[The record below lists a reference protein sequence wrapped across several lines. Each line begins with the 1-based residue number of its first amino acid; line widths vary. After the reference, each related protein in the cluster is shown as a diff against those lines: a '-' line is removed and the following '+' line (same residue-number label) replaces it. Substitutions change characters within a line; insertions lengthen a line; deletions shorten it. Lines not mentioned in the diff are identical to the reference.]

1 MTMPSISMLFGF
13 LLAVLGVGGFVYT
26 GNTHFT
32 SLIPAVF
39 GVILY
44 ICGRVG
50 LAAPHLRKHVMHV
63 AAAVS
68 LVGLLGVVPRFV
80 GKIPALFAGQPVEPS
95 ATAIILQM
103 ITAVLL
109 IVFLILCIKSF
120 IDARKART
128 AA

>member
-1 MTMPSISMLFGF
+1 MTMPSLSMLFGF

-26 GNTHFT
+26 GNSSYTA
-32 SLIPAVF
+32 LIPAVF
-39 GVILY
+39 GIILY
-44 ICGRVG
+44 ICGRIS

-63 AAAVS
+63 AATVS

-80 GKIPALFAGQPVEPS
+80 GKIPALLAGQPVEPS
-95 ATAIILQM
+95 ATAVLLQI

-109 IVFLILCIKSF
+109 VIFLILCIKSF

-128 AA
+128 SA